1 MSGDNSRLEKKA
13 GLELLQASQPSHER
27 HALVAVIVMPMMLVN
42 SMAAVVVRPSG
53 IVRSVIWRTPVIA
66 VVAARIV
73 TVVSRISVAVP
84 VCGVTESDP
93 DSSDP
98 D

>member
-1 MSGDNSRLEKKA
+1 MSGISCLEKKA
-13 GLELLQASQPSHER
+13 GLELLQASQPSHEP

-53 IVRSVIWRTPVIA
+53 VVIRSVIWRPPVIA
-66 VVAARIV
+66 VIAARIV

>member
-1 MSGDNSRLEKKA
+1 
-13 GLELLQASQPSHER
+13 
-27 HALVAVIVMPMMLVN
+27 MMLVN

-53 IVRSVIWRTPVIA
+53 IVRSVIWRPAIITII
-66 VVAARIV
+66 AARIIA
-73 TVVSRISVAVP
+73 VVSRISVAVP
-84 VCGVTESDP
+84 VCRVTESDP